1 MALFQTSPS
10 GYSISSNE
18 DGSGQPLLGQRTFT
32 VTSPCKGMAAGKR
45 SRLDPEEETQLKE
58 KYMEVRR
65 ASYTLTTEK
74 DSEGSS
80 KQRLTWLCCFWCDK
94 QHRIDRCCIC
104 ASGAPPAH
112 GVLGAGRASICMQ
125 EVPGV
130 RIQDAGLMLSLM
142 LFSPASCYAMRRQVP
157 AAPPLLAAARP
168 TPQAVRQSLQ
178 AAALT
183 AALAAAWAVPQC
195 AAAPAAG
202 PCGAWLQRL
211 LQHALHCTH

>member
-10 GYSISSNE
+10 GYGISSNE

-112 GVLGAGRASICMQ
+112 GVLGAGRASICLQ

-130 RIQDAGLMLSLM
+130 RIQDAGLMLSL
-142 LFSPASCYAMRRQVP
+142 VD
-157 AAPPLLAAARP
+157 
-168 TPQAVRQSLQ
+168 
-178 AAALT
+178 AL
-183 AALAAAWAVPQC
+183 
-195 AAAPAAG
+195 
-202 PCGAWLQRL
+202 
-211 LQHALHCTH
+211 